1 MANPENKSYRNAL
14 VAVAACLCILVCSMG
29 SVWAYLTDHTEP
41 MQNEF
46 IPARVTC
53 AVEET
58 FTGSVKSDVKI
69 RNTGN
74 VDAYIRA
81 TVIAT
86 FVAENGKV
94 LATAPVEGV
103 DYTVTWATM
112 GWNKGSDGFWYHT
125 ASVAPDQLTANL
137 IESATAITA
146 PEGFRL
152 NVQIVATA
160 IQSNPAAAVTEAW
173 GITPTD
179 GQLLPY

>member
-1 MANPENKSYRNAL
+1 MTNPENKSYRNAL
-14 VAVAACLCILVCSMG
+14 VAVAACLCILACSVG
-29 SVWAYLTDHTEP
+29 SVWAYLTDRTEP
-41 MQNEF
+41 VPNEF
-46 IPARVTC
+46 TPARVTC

-58 FTGSVKSDVKI
+58 FTGTVKSDVKI

-81 TVIAT
+81 TAIAT
-86 FVAENGKV
+86 FVAEDGKV

-103 DYTVTWATM
+103 DYTLKWATM
-112 GWNKGSDGFWYHT
+112 GWNKGSDGFWYH
-125 ASVAPDQLTANL
+125 AAPVAPNQLTANL
-137 IESATAITA
+137 IESATSITA

-173 GITPTD
+173 GITPIG
-179 GQLLPY
+179 GQLFPN